1 MLQRVLT
8 LPNVNGC
15 ALITQVDMRNK
26 EKLAE
31 IDFFAIYFE
40 RPLMS
45 KVDFIEL
52 SRGVDERITLL
63 PT

>member
-1 MLQRVLT
+1 MKESQKKLQRVLT

-15 ALITQVDMRNK
+15 ALITQVDVRNQ

-40 RPLMS
+40 RP
-45 KVDFIEL
+45 F
-52 SRGVDERITLL
+52 DE
-63 PT
+63 